1 MKRLLIAFMIL
12 ALVGTVS
19 LAASRTWKSGNGRFS
34 VDAELLDYK
43 DGKAQLK
50 KSDGTVIDVPLAS
63 LCDEDRRYVKKQFP
77 GAEEEKLAPGTEYR
91 VWKSKN
97 GKFSAS
103 AEFLGCNNGKVQLRK
118 PDGTELEVSKNS
130 LSEADQRWI
139 DAELKR
145 TQGEDNG
152 DKSADKS
159 AGGDSVGQF
168 DGGEIPTKL
177 VRLDPPKGKGRGQT
191 VSMSSYLLSQIAPQ
205 QVYVKLGQGDDASQS
220 AFARVVTKEPSYKA
234 PTPIRGVV
242 KFGSRE
248 YGFAID
254 AAGGGKV
261 VGPNRLYFDVNGN
274 GDLTD
279 DKAVSSLMMNSL
291 GRDMIQSQ
299 FPRVDVKIESGGKSI
314 DYAFVPSV
322 ICRNSGGDAYA
333 TVTFY
338 SAAAREACVG
348 EGKNR
353 MTLMLLDHNSN
364 GSYDN
369 IASAKPDGGLA
380 EGDVLLI
387 NPKPKKRAL
396 NEADLGRDRCF
407 VGKTICVGGQF
418 YEMEVAPSGESLKL
432 TPTKLPTGY
441 VTNSS
446 LNYRAVVFNEKY
458 GAVAL
463 VGKKGEKIPIPEG
476 SWRILSYTVEM
487 GSVKTWVTAEFHG
500 PPHPTTVTKGETA
513 ELPFGAPLHGAVTA
527 ARRDGGRVIL
537 SLSILGVG
545 GERCTNLYV
554 NGSRPAKPRF
564 VVKDKDGKEIFKDSF
579 EWG

>member
-12 ALVGTVS
+12 ALVASVS
-19 LAASRTWKSGNGRFS
+19 LAASRTWKSSNGRFS
-34 VDAELLDYK
+34 VEAELLDYK

-50 KSDGTVIDVPLAS
+50 KSDGAVIDVPLAS
-63 LCDEDRRYVKKQFP
+63 LCEEDRQYVKKQFP
-77 GAEEEKLAPGTEYR
+77 GAQEEKLAPGTEYR
-91 VWKSKN
+91 AWKSKN
-97 GKFSAS
+97 GKFSTN

-152 DKSADKS
+152 GKSADNA
-159 AGGDSVGQF
+159 AGEDSVGQL
-168 DGGEIPTKL
+168 DGGEITTKL
-177 VRLDPPKGKGRGQT
+177 MRLDPPKGKGRGQT
-191 VSMSSYLLSQIAPQ
+191 VSLSSYLLSQINPQ
-205 QVYVKLGQGDDASQS
+205 QVYVKLGQGDDAAQS
-220 AFARVVTKEPSYKA
+220 AFSRVVTKEPSYKA
-234 PTPIRGVV
+234 TTPIRGIV

-254 AAGGGKV
+254 AVGGKV
-261 VGPNRLYFDVNGN
+261 AGPNRLYFDLNGN

-279 DKAVSSLMMNSL
+279 DKAVSAISTNSPAS
-291 GRDMIQSQ
+291 DWVQSQ
-299 FPRVDVKIESGGKSI
+299 FPRVDIEIESGGKSI
-314 DYAFVPSV
+314 EYAFVPSV
-322 ICRNSGGDAYA
+322 VCRNSGGGAYA

-338 SAAAREACVG
+338 SAAAREGHVG

-353 MTLMLLDHNSN
+353 MTLVLLDHNSN

-369 IASAKPDGGLA
+369 VATARPDGGLV

-387 NPKPKKRAL
+387 NPKPKKRAY

-407 VGKTICVGGQF
+407 VSKTICIGGQF

-432 TPTKLPTGY
+432 TPAKLPTGY

-446 LNYRAVVFNEKY
+446 LNYRAVIFNEKY

-463 VGKKGEKIPIPEG
+463 VGKKGEKIPTPEG
-476 SWRILSYTVEM
+476 SWRILSYTIEM
-487 GSVKTWVTAEFHG
+487 SSAKTWLTADFQG

-513 ELPFGAPLHGAVTA
+513 ELPFGAPLHGVVSA
-527 ARRDGGRVIL
+527 ARGDAGKVFL
-537 SLSILGVG
+537 SLAILGVG

-564 VVKDKDGKEIFKDSF
+564 VIKDKDGKEILKDTF